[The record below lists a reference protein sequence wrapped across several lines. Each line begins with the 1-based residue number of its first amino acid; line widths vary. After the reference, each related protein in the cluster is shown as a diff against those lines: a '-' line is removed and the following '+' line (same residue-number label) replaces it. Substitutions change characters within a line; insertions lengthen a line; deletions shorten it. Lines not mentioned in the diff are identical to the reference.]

1 MNEAEIFTFE
11 LEKDYDLRQDD
22 ILKAKE
28 IEKYH
33 ELFRLFTARDT
44 EKITLCIAAVRTLA
58 RETDGIFSREDM
70 DRVLSYLNTD
80 TRVYVIKRIVKYGWI
95 VSNGIRYQFPERMR
109 HMMMFLFGVFNGEGD
124 SFNREISVSLAVSD
138 LDEVAGS
145 DEQTS
150 ANNLQIA
157 FGTLKS
163 IRSQFTSSLEQRS
176 PVEARKLLIR
186 SRDIHEAMEKI
197 EDRLKKINRNS
208 YQYTQ
213 TTGIRVITAEIMR
226 LSQELHEFIQQDI
239 QANARSFGQYL
250 TPEQVEE
257 FLHTAPLE
265 LLTRL
270 VQNNFSAPLKPHFL
284 SQEELIRRGSNY
296 LDNKPEIQELT
307 PPPPITEIVERQFEA
322 MNSEGA
328 ANLFYKELM
337 VELNVI
343 SPIPLHKVVIK
354 NNFGETL
361 FHTGLLTTIRHEIDE
376 ELDKKTFEIYV
387 DNATIEL
394 EGGFI
399 DRITKGVVELVN
411 QKNEKKE

>member
-1 MNEAEIFTFE
+1 VNEEIFTFD
-11 LEKDYDLRQDD
+11 LKNDYDLPQDD
-22 ILKAKE
+22 IVKAKE

-33 ELFRLFTARDT
+33 ELFRLFITRDT
-44 EKITLCIAAVRTLA
+44 EKITLCLAAVRTLA
-58 RETDGIFSREDM
+58 RETDGIFSKEDM

-80 TRVYVIKRIVKYGWI
+80 TRAYVIKRIVKYGWI

-109 HMMMFLFGVFNGEGD
+109 HMMIFLFGAFIGGGD
-124 SFNREISVSLAVSD
+124 SFNREIAVSLAVSD

-145 DEQTS
+145 DEETS

-157 FGTLKS
+157 FGTLRS
-163 IRSQFTSSLEQRS
+163 IKAQFISSLEQRS

-197 EDRLKKINRNS
+197 EDRLKKVNRNS

-213 TTGIRVITAEIMR
+213 TTEIRVISAEIMR

-270 VQNNFSAPLKPHFL
+270 VQNNFSSPLKPQFL
-284 SQEELIRRGSNY
+284 SQEELLRRGSNY
-296 LDNKPEIQELT
+296 LENKPETQELT
-307 PPPPITEIVERQFEA
+307 PPPPITEIIERHFEA
-322 MNSEGA
+322 INSEGA
-328 ANLFYKELM
+328 INLFYKELM
-337 VELNVI
+337 IKLIQN

-361 FHTGLLTTIRHEIDE
+361 FRTGLLTTLRYEIEE
-376 ELDKKTFEIYV
+376 ELDKKTFEINL
-387 DNATIEL
+387 DDTIIEL
-394 EGGFI
+394 EEGFI
-399 DRITKGVVELVN
+399 KSITKGVVES
-411 QKNEKKE
+411 KSK